1 MKNLIFGS
9 KENLSLEE
17 KYVEALAL
25 IAGVLAVLF
34 LPTSFYHSN
43 LADYRMWF

>member
-25 IAGVLAVLF
+25 IAGV
-34 LPTSFYHSN
+34 YHSN